1 MTNLPRAHQQRHQAD
16 VLSEETFWLAVEAAP
31 NAMIMVDREG
41 TIRLVNTQAERL
53 FDYPRAAL
61 LGQPIE
67 LLLPDRFRA
76 CHPRDRDAFFAT
88 PTSRP
93 MGAGR
98 DLFGRRQDGTEVSIE
113 IGLNPLET
121 AEGTFVLASIIDITE
136 RKRAEE
142 MRQHLVAIVESSD
155 DAIISQTLE
164 GLITSWNRGA
174 QRLYGYTAQEVLGK
188 PVSIL
193 IPPDLTDEF
202 LQILERLSRGEYIDH
217 YETQRLRKDGTRLDV
232 SLTIS
237 PIRDASGR
245 LIGASKIAH
254 DITERKR
261 AEERLRLVVEA
272 APNAIIM
279 VARDGTMVL
288 VNSQAEQLFG
298 YPRQELI
305 GQPIE
310 LLLPDRFRA
319 CHPRDRDAF
328 FATPTSRPMGAGR
341 DLFGRRQDGTEVS
354 IEIGLNPLETAEGTF
369 VLASIIDIT
378 ERKRAEER
386 FRLVVEAAPSALLM
400 VDAHG
405 AMTLVNSQTERL
417 FGYSR
422 DELLGQPVEM
432 LVPERFRAALPGYR
446 EGFFQAPT
454 TRAIGAGRDLFG
466 LCKDGREVPIEIG
479 LNPLRTEEGPLVLV
493 SIIDIT
499 ERAQAA
505 QRLMNSLREK
515 EVLLREIHHRVK
527 NNLAVISSLLYLQS
541 STTQD
546 EQTLR
551 MLQNCRDRVYSMA
564 LVHERLYRSE
574 DLASVDFAEYT
585 EELTNQ
591 LFRHHV
597 LSADTIR
604 LKLDI
609 ETIPLDIDRAIPCGL
624 ILNEL
629 ISNALKHAF
638 PNGRSGEIRVSL
650 QRTRNGG
657 LVLSVAD
664 NGVGLPDEATLQA
677 RRSLGMHLVHSLAT
691 QLDTQIEF
699 LRRNPGTEVRW
710 RLETSHV

>member
-1 MTNLPRAHQQRHQAD
+1 MTDLPRAHQQRHQAD
-16 VLSEETFWLAVEAAP
+16 VLPEETFRLAVEAAP

-67 LLLPDRFRA
+67 LLLPERFRA
-76 CHPRDRDAFFAT
+76 GHPQERDAFFAT

-136 RKRAEE
+136 RQRAEAALRSSE
-142 MRQHLVAIVESSD
+142 IRKTAVLDAALDCIITIDSAGKVVEWNPAAETTFGFSREQVLGHPL
-155 DAIISQTLE
+155 AELIIPPDFRAAHSR
-164 GLITSWNRGA
+164 GLAQYLATGA
-174 QRLYGYTAQEVLGK
+174 GAVLGK
-188 PVSIL
+188 RV
-193 IPPDLTDEF
+193 EF
-202 LQILERLSRGEYIDH
+202 
-217 YETQRLRKDGTRLDV
+217 TALRADGTRFPAEISIV
-232 SLTIS
+232 SIPL
-237 PIRDASGR
+237 PDALLFTGYLR
-245 LIGASKIAH
+245 
-254 DITERKR
+254 DITERKQ
-261 AEERLRLVVEA
+261 VE
-272 APNAIIM
+272 
-279 VARDGTMVL
+279 D
-288 VNSQAEQLFG
+288 
-298 YPRQELI
+298 
-305 GQPIE
+305 
-310 LLLPDRFRA
+310 
-319 CHPRDRDAF
+319 
-328 FATPTSRPMGAGR
+328 
-341 DLFGRRQDGTEVS
+341 
-354 IEIGLNPLETAEGTF
+354 
-369 VLASIIDIT
+369 
-378 ERKRAEER
+378 R

-400 VDAHG
+400 VNEHG
-405 AMTLVNSQTERL
+405 VMTLVNSQTEQL

-422 DELLGQPVEM
+422 AELLGQPVEM
-432 LVPERFRAALPGYR
+432 LVPERFRAVHPRHR
-446 EGFFQAPT
+446 EGFFQTLT
-454 TRAIGAGRDLFG
+454 TRAMGAGRDLFG

-479 LNPLRTEEGPLVLV
+479 LNPLRTEEGPLVLA

-499 ERAQAA
+499 ERVQAA

-527 NNLAVISSLLYLQS
+527 NNLAVIGSLLYLQS

-551 MLQNCRDRVYSMA
+551 MLQNCRDRVHSMA

-585 EELTNQ
+585 EELTSQ
-591 LFRHHV
+591 LFRNHV
-597 LSADTIR
+597 LSTDTIR
-604 LKLDI
+604 LKL
-609 ETIPLDIDRAIPCGL
+609 EVEKIPLDIDRAIPCGL

-650 QRTRNGG
+650 QRTQNGG
-657 LVLSVAD
+657 LILSVAD
-664 NGVGLPDEATLQA
+664 NGVGLPDEATLQT
-677 RRSLGMHLVHSLAT
+677 RRSLGMRLVHSLAT

-699 LRRNPGTEVRW
+699 LRRDPGTEVRW